1 MNGSGAN
8 PFEMNL
14 EPNPANYVP
23 LQPTTFLPRTAEVY
37 PDRIAVIH
45 GDKRITYRELQN
57 RSRQLADVLRQRGIG
72 KGDVVALMAANTPE
86 GLECHFGVPMVGAV
100 LNPLNTRLDAK
111 IIAFILDHG
120 EAKIL
125 ITDTEFSPVIKEA
138 LTLVKNKPLV
148 IDIDDPVFAAMGG
161 ADAGGGESLG
171 EMDYEAFIAPGDP
184 EYDWPGVED
193 EWQAIMLSYTS
204 GTTGDPKGVVSHARG
219 AFLNA
224 MGNGAVWAMPKHPV
238 YLWTLPMFH
247 AAGWCFPWTITLMAG
262 THVCLRRVEAGAIFK
277 SIADNRVTH
286 MCGAPIVLSTL
297 INASNEERTAFDHTV
312 NVFTAGAAPPP
323 AVLRGAEA
331 MGFDV
336 THVYGLTE
344 VFGPSAVNAWHEEW
358 DDLEPDEKA
367 RIKARQ
373 GVGYPT
379 LDYGLM
385 VADGETLEPV
395 VRDGVAMGEI
405 FMRGNTVMSG
415 YLKNP
420 AATEAAFA
428 GGWFHTGD
436 LAVWHPD
443 GYVEIKDRSKDII
456 ISGGENISSVE
467 VEAAIYDHPDVI
479 EAAVVAL
486 PHEKWGETPRAYV
499 GLREGSETSEQDIIG
514 WCRDRLAHFK
524 CPTSV
529 VFMELPKTSTGKI
542 QKFKLREIATAN

>member
-204 GTTGDPKGVVSHARG
+204 GTTGDPKGVVSHA
-219 AFLNA
+219 
-224 MGNGAVWAMPKHPV
+224 P
-238 YLWTLPMFH
+238 
-247 AAGWCFPWTITLMAG
+247 
-262 THVCLRRVEAGAIFK
+262 RRVSQRHGQRRRLG
-277 SIADNRVTH
+277 N
-286 MCGAPIVLSTL
+286 
-297 INASNEERTAFDHTV
+297 
-312 NVFTAGAAPPP
+312 
-323 AVLRGAEA
+323 AEA
-331 MGFDV
+331 SGLPLDPADV
-336 THVYGLTE
+336 PRGGL
-344 VFGPSAVNAWHEEW
+344 VLPL
-358 DDLEPDEKA
+358 DD
-367 RIKARQ
+367 
-373 GVGYPT
+373 
-379 LDYGLM
+379 
-385 VADGETLEPV
+385 
-395 VRDGVAMGEI
+395 
-405 FMRGNTVMSG
+405 
-415 YLKNP
+415 
-420 AATEAAFA
+420 
-428 GGWFHTGD
+428 
-436 LAVWHPD
+436 HPD
-443 GYVEIKDRSKDII
+443 GRHPCVPAPGGGGRDLQVDRRQPR
-456 ISGGENISSVE
+456 
-467 VEAAIYDHPDVI
+467 HPHVRRADR
-479 EAAVVAL
+479 AL
-486 PHEKWGETPRAYV
+486 DPDQR
-499 GLREGSETSEQDIIG
+499 
-514 WCRDRLAHFK
+514 
-524 CPTSV
+524 
-529 VFMELPKTSTGKI
+529 
-542 QKFKLREIATAN
+542 